1 MSVKSTITCLKFSLL
16 GLSLLFLQPAS
27 AQPGKKNP
35 KEVGLTAYAD
45 VDETVVRNQKGFGND
60 VVALLWTDTLVYKH
74 ELGEFD
80 ARTSVPVGDASKWL
94 TVAMVLKMVDQGK
107 LSLDDKVGSYLPI
120 FDTYGKSYI
129 TIRHCLTHFTG
140 IQADGNGGLF
150 GKKKWSSLEEEVNAY
165 AKKEIRTNPGTEFS
179 YSNIGINIAGRIL
192 EVVSKKKF
200 DMLIKKE
207 LFNPLQMR
215 KTTFST
221 LDASA
226 LNPAMGATSTGEEY
240 LHFLQMLLNKGKYN
254 GVQVLSEASVEEL
267 RKIQTQPELVKYS
280 PRTTEGLSY
289 ALGSW
294 VVTEGADGKAQTL
307 STGGISGTFPLVDW
321 CRNYAFLL
329 ITKDVLSEQKKDA
342 YVQLVEALNER
353 IKPKCK

>member
-1 MSVKSTITCLKFSLL
+1 MITCLKFSSLAL
-16 GLSLLFLQPAS
+16 FLLFLQPAW
-27 AQPGKKNP
+27 AQPGRKNP
-35 KEVGLTAYAD
+35 KEIGLASYQE
-45 VDETVVRNQKGFGND
+45 VDETVLRNQKGFGND

-80 ARTSVPVGDASKWL
+80 ARTSVPLGDASKWL
-94 TVAMVLKMVDQGK
+94 TVAMVLKMAEQGK
-107 LSLDDKVGSYLPI
+107 LSLDDKVGTYLPI
-120 FDTYGKSYI
+120 FETYGKSYI

-140 IQADGNGGLF
+140 IQSDNGGLF
-150 GKKKWSSLEEEVNAY
+150 GKKKWGSLEEEVNSY

-226 LNPAMGATSTGEEY
+226 LNPSMGAQSTGEEY

-254 GVQVLSEASVEEL
+254 GVQVLSEASIAEL
-267 RKIQTQPELVKYS
+267 RRIQTQPALVKYS
-280 PRTTEGLSY
+280 PKTTEGMSY
-289 ALGSW
+289 AVGSW
-294 VVTEGADGKAQTL
+294 VVTEGSDGAAQTL
-307 STGGISGTFPLVDW
+307 STGGISGTFPIVDW

-329 ITKDVLSEQKKDA
+329 ITKDVLGEQKKDA